1 MNQSPFCQLVKH
13 EESLFIK
20 KSSIQ
25 RAFGQVWDHHPFKAG
40 DPGLYSFMFII
51 TLYICYEMIPV
62 EYFR

>member
-25 RAFGQVWDHHPFKAG
+25 RAFGQAWDHHPFKAG
-40 DPGLYSFMFII
+40 DLSSFAF
-51 TLYICYEMIPV
+51 LR
-62 EYFR
+62 FL